1 MTMKKPQ
8 ADKPRSNPIGEL
20 GPQVF
25 EGILE
30 LLEDGVYVVDRERR
44 ITYWSAAAERLTGFS
59 AGEVVGSRCA
69 DGVLAHVDEW
79 GTDLCV
85 EGCPLH
91 CSMETGEVGNA
102 QVFLHHR
109 EGHRVPVTVRTMPLR
124 DNEGEIVGAVEVFS
138 DQTPQAA
145 FSEREAELEKLVLLD
160 ELTRVGNR
168 RAGLEALDRRLAEME
183 RYGWSFGLLFVD
195 LDHFKEL
202 NDRQGHLAGDEV
214 LHMVAA
220 TIAHNVRAFDEVS
233 RWGGEEFLV
242 ICPKIE
248 SDLLVSLAE
257 RLKALVATAA
267 VIGEGRV
274 LRSTISV
281 GATLAQP
288 GDTPESLVA
297 RADKLMYAA
306 KANGRDQVVFG

>member
-1 MTMKKPQ
+1 MSKVQP
-8 ADKPRSNPIGEL
+8 DKQTLGSIGTIGPR
-20 GPQVF
+20 VF
-25 EGILE
+25 DGILE
-30 LLEDGVYVVDRERR
+30 LLEDGVYVVDRERC
-44 ITYWSAAAERLTGFS
+44 ITYWSAGAERLTGFT
-59 AGEVVGSRCA
+59 AAEVVGSRCA
-69 DGVLAHVDEW
+69 DGVLAHVDER
-79 GTDLCV
+79 GTNLCL

-91 CSMETGEVGNA
+91 CSMDTGEPGEA
-102 QVFLHHR
+102 RVFLHHR
-109 EGHRVPVTVRTMPLR
+109 EGHRVPVTVHTMPLR
-124 DNEGEIVGAVEVFS
+124 DEEGAIIGAVEVFS

-145 FSEREAELEKLVLLD
+145 FREREAELEKLVLLD

-183 RYGWSFGLLFVD
+183 RYGWTFGLLFID
-195 LDHFKEL
+195 LDHFKQL
-202 NDRQGHLAGDEV
+202 NDHLGHGAGDEV

-248 SDLLVSLAE
+248 PSLLGSLAE

-267 VIGEGRV
+267 IMDVDQV

-297 RADKLMYAA
+297 RADKLMYRA
-306 KANGRDQVVFG
+306 KANGRNQVVFG

>member
-1 MTMKKPQ
+1 MSKTNFKNRTLD
-8 ADKPRSNPIGEL
+8 AIGEI
-20 GPQVF
+20 GPHVF

-30 LLEDGVYVVDRERR
+30 LLEDGVYVVDRDRR
-44 ITYWSAAAERLTGFS
+44 ITYWSAGAERLTGFS
-59 AGEVVGSRCA
+59 AAEVIGCHCA
-69 DGVLAHVDEW
+69 DTVLAHVDER
-79 GTDLCV
+79 GTNLCA
-85 EGCPLH
+85 GDCPLH
-91 CSMETGEVGNA
+91 CSIDTGEVGESL
-102 QVFLHHR
+102 VFMHHR
-109 EGHRVPVTVRTMPLR
+109 DGHRVPVMVRTMPLH
-124 DNEGEIVGAVEVFS
+124 DDQGEIIGAVEVFS
-138 DQTPQAA
+138 DQTPQAT
-145 FSEREAELEKLVLLD
+145 FREREAELEKLVLLD

-183 RYGWSFGLLFVD
+183 RYGWSFGLLFID
-195 LDHFKEL
+195 LDRFKEL
-202 NDRQGHLAGDEV
+202 NDRYGHAAGDEA

-220 TIAHNVRAFDEVS
+220 TLAHNVRAFDEIS

-242 ICPKIE
+242 ICPRI
-248 SDLLVSLAE
+248 DAALLVSLAE

-267 VIGEGRV
+267 VVGEDRV

-306 KANGRDQVVFG
+306 KASGRDRVVFG